1 MNKDCSSSMIS
12 TIFLLLLSFTCS
24 VISQSDS
31 CSTLLSVSNLI
42 PFNTSSLTCVA
53 AWNSEGFILRYAK
66 AGPRLWSFVL
76 SAPDSGTYVAI
87 GFTPNGR
94 MVGSSAVVG
103 WVPGGGGAVV
113 AKQYSLGGYS
123 SSQCPPDQG
132 DLPLVQRSS
141 VLVSK
146 HSRVYL
152 AFQLGTVQPQQNLI
166 YAVGP
171 AGTLP
176 SAGGYLSA
184 HRNMASDTL
193 AAPAAGGGGGGEG
206 SGEGSENGGEEAPTG
221 RSFGGGSGGSSAGGH
236 NPVSLG
242 SDFGLSSPRKHGL
255 LMIIAL
261 FLVQS
266 FIC

>member
-1 MNKDCSSSMIS
+1 MKKNCSSSMIS

-24 VISQSDS
+24 VSSQSDS

-42 PFNTSSLTCVA
+42 PFNTSSLTCVS
-53 AWNSEGFILRYAK
+53 AWNSEGFILRYTK
-66 AGPRLWSFVL
+66 AGPSLWSFVL

-87 GFTPNGR
+87 GFSPSGR

-103 WVPGGGGAVV
+103 WVPSAGGAGV

-123 SSQCPPDQG
+123 SSQCLPDQG
-132 DLPLVQRSS
+132 DLPLVPRSS

-146 HSRVYL
+146 NSRVYL
-152 AFQLGTVQPQQNLI
+152 AFQLSTAQPQQNLI

-184 HRNMASDTL
+184 HRNMASATL

-206 SGEGSENGGEEAPTG
+206 SGEGSENDGEEATT
-221 RSFGGGSGGSSAGGH
+221 GGSGGGSAGGH

-242 SDFGLSSPRKHGL
+242 SGFGFSSPKKHAL
-255 LMIIAL
+255 FMIIAL

>member
-193 AAPAAGGGGGGEG
+193 AAPAAGGGGGGVRIVVRAPAREVRMGAKKHRLEG
-206 SGEGSENGGEEAPTG
+206 ALEAAAVEAVPEVTIQ
-221 RSFGGGSGGSSAGGH
+221 SLWDQTS
-236 NPVSLG
+236 VSLPRG
-242 SDFGLSSPRKHGL
+242 SMDCS
-255 LMIIAL
+255 
-261 FLVQS
+261 
-266 FIC
+266 